1 MSETASKSINI
12 FICLIGLILLCS
24 GASLAL
30 AGPTGEE
37 VMLKLD
43 QRDEGQDQVSRS
55 LQILINRRGQE
66 RKRSSIYIKKNYK
79 GQEGFDTKTVIFIL
93 SPPQVKGTAFMSWSY
108 LQDDK
113 DDDQWLYLP
122 ALRKVRRLSASEKED
137 SFMGTDFTYD
147 DMGDRKVEEDLHK
160 LLRSET
166 LDGKECYVVE
176 SVPKKKG
183 YMYSKKETWVVR
195 DEWIP
200 LRVEYYDR
208 KKRHL
213 KTLTYGG
220 WKELKGVWVVG
231 RMEMAN
237 HQTKHRTVLTMS
249 DTVVNA
255 GVDENTFRERALKKG
270 PRKSYF
276 KKK

>member
-1 MSETASKSINI
+1 
-12 FICLIGLILLCS
+12 
-24 GASLAL
+24 
-30 AGPTGEE
+30 
-37 VMLKLD
+37 MLKLD

-79 GQEGFDTKTVIFIL
+79 GQDGFDTKTVIFIL
-93 SPPQVKGTAFMSWSY
+93 SPPQVKGTAFMNWSY